1 MNKFIILISFILVLI
16 IHIAILT
23 NTKTSKKENIQT
35 LDNKMISLKITKS
48 ETKTEIQKEEIIVE
62 KQTPKSPIQTKT
74 AKLTD
79 KPSPIK
85 KETKKDNL
93 DTQKIE
99 EKIIE
104 NPYIQNNKQE
114 IQKTEQIQNTQEQTL
129 KENEYLKKYK
139 MELREEINKNKTY
152 PSISKRLKEQGNVIV
167 SFRVMNNGVFDN
179 IKINS
184 SSTIKRLDDAAL
196 NALYETKKFKAF
208 GNEIN
213 KDYLDFELTL
223 EFITLN

>member
-62 KQTPKSPIQTKT
+62 KQTPKSPAQTKT

-85 KETKKDNL
+85 KKPKK
-93 DTQKIE
+93 
-99 EKIIE
+99 
-104 NPYIQNNKQE
+104 
-114 IQKTEQIQNTQEQTL
+114 
-129 KENEYLKKYK
+129 
-139 MELREEINKNKTY
+139 
-152 PSISKRLKEQGNVIV
+152 
-167 SFRVMNNGVFDN
+167 
-179 IKINS
+179 
-184 SSTIKRLDDAAL
+184 
-196 NALYETKKFKAF
+196 
-208 GNEIN
+208 
-213 KDYLDFELTL
+213 
-223 EFITLN
+223 IT

>member
-62 KQTPKSPIQTKT
+62 KQTPKSPTQTKT
-74 AKLTD
+74 TKLTD

-99 EKIIE
+99 EKIVE

-114 IQKTEQIQNTQEQTL
+114 IQKTEQIQNTQETN
-129 KENEYLKKYK
+129 KLKKYLFLFLLCNIYVSLN
-139 MELREEINKNKTY
+139 EL
-152 PSISKRLKEQGNVIV
+152 L
-167 SFRVMNNGVFDN
+167 
-179 IKINS
+179 
-184 SSTIKRLDDAAL
+184 
-196 NALYETKKFKAF
+196 
-208 GNEIN
+208 
-213 KDYLDFELTL
+213 
-223 EFITLN
+223 